1 MPAKQPNSP
10 ADIAS
15 IGSLL
20 NQLIAQQSLDF
31 SQSKQLFD
39 KIMQG
44 EVSDIELSALLIAL
58 KIKGE
63 VSDEIAGAAASMR
76 ENAASFNTTLTNLC
90 DSCGTGGDGS
100 NTINISTTA
109 AIVAA
114 ACGINMVKHGNRSV
128 SSNSGSADLLKAL
141 GINIDM
147 NPKHASECLSQTG
160 FTFLFAPHYHSGVRH
175 AMGVRTALKT
185 RTIFNI
191 LGPLANP
198 AAPEVQLLGVYDK
211 NLCLPM
217 AKTLQT
223 LGTKRAMVVHGSGT
237 DEIALHGETTVV
249 ELNNNELKEYT
260 LTPADFGLANYSLE
274 QLAGEGPEYNARA
287 SNAILAGKGS
297 DAHNAA
303 IIVNV
308 AALLYL
314 TQKVSDLKAG
324 AEQVKNVLASGNAMT
339 TLNAII
345 KASNS
350 QVNAVE
356 VNNG

>member
-1 MPAKQPNSP
+1 MSTQPKQPINVQH
-10 ADIAS
+10 AIE
-15 IGSLL
+15 
-20 NQLIAQQSLDF
+20 QLITGQSLSYADA
-31 SQSKQLFD
+31 KALFD
-39 KIMQG
+39 EIMQG
-44 EVSDIELSALLIAL
+44 NMSEIELTALLISL

-76 ENAASFNTTLTNLC
+76 ENAVAFTTSSTQLA

-114 ACGINMVKHGNRSV
+114 AAGINMVKHGNRSV

-147 NPKHASECLSQTG
+147 SPEQAAKCLEQTN

-175 AMGVRTALKT
+175 AMGVRTSLKT

-198 AAPEVQLLGVYDK
+198 AAPEVQLLGVY
-211 NLCLPM
+211 NEALCMPM
-217 AKTLQT
+217 AQTLKT
-223 LGTKRAMVVHGSGT
+223 LGTKRAMIVHGSGT
-237 DEIALHGETTVV
+237 DEIALHGPTTVV
-249 ELNNNELKEYT
+249 GLNNGEITQYT
-260 LTPADFGLANYSLE
+260 LNPSDFDLANYSLE
-274 QLAGEGPEYNARA
+274 QLAGEGPQYNANA
-287 SNAILAGKGS
+287 SLAILQGKGT

-303 IIVNV
+303 IVVNV

-314 TQKVSDLKAG
+314 TGKAETLKEG
-324 AEQVKNVLASGNAMT
+324 AKQVQTLLSSGQAMN
-339 TLNAII
+339 TLSAII
-345 KASNS
+345 EVSN
-350 QVNAVE
+350 
-356 VNNG
+356 G

>member
-1 MPAKQPNSP
+1 MIDVLLTQT
-10 ADIAS
+10 
-15 IGSLL
+15 SL
-20 NQLIAQQSLDF
+20 SF
-31 SQSKQLFD
+31 SQSQQLFD
-39 KIMQG
+39 AIMQG
-44 EVSDIELSALLIAL
+44 NVNDIELAAILVAL

-76 ENAASFNTTLTNLC
+76 ANAVPFVTNLTQLV

-147 NPKHASECLSQTG
+147 TPEHATHCLEQTG

-175 AMGVRTALKT
+175 AMGVRTTLKT

-198 AAPEVQLLGVYDK
+198 AAPDVQLLGVYDES
-211 NLCLPM
+211 LCLPM
-217 AKTLQT
+217 AETLKT

-237 DEIALHGETTVV
+237 DEIALHGLTTVA
-249 ELNNNELKEYT
+249 ELNNGEIRQYT
-260 LTPADFGLANYSLE
+260 ISPADFGLANYSLE
-274 QLAGEGPEYNARA
+274 QLAGEGPEYNANA
-287 SNAILAGKGS
+287 SRAILAGTGT

-314 TQKVSDLKAG
+314 TNKADDLKSA
-324 AEQVKNVLASGNAMT
+324 ATQVKEVLQSGRALN
-339 TLNAII
+339 TLNAIVTS
-345 KASNS
+345 SNKE
-350 QVNAVE
+350 QANTE
-356 VNNG
+356 VSNG

>member
-1 MPAKQPNSP
+1 MSTQPEQPINVQH
-10 ADIAS
+10 AIE
-15 IGSLL
+15 
-20 NQLIAQQSLDF
+20 QLITGQSL
-31 SQSKQLFD
+31 SYAESKALFD
-39 KIMQG
+39 EIMQG
-44 EVSDIELSALLIAL
+44 NMSEIELTALLISL

-76 ENAASFNTTLTNLC
+76 ENAVAFATKNTLLA

-114 ACGINMVKHGNRSV
+114 AAGINMVKHGNRSV

-147 NPKHASECLSQTG
+147 SPEQAAKCLEQTN

-198 AAPEVQLLGVYDK
+198 AAPEVQLLGVY
-211 NLCLPM
+211 NEALCMPM
-217 AKTLQT
+217 AQTLKT
-223 LGTKRAMVVHGSGT
+223 LGTKRAMIVHGSGT
-237 DEIALHGETTVV
+237 DEIALHGPTTVV
-249 ELNNNELKEYT
+249 ELNNGEITQYT
-260 LTPADFGLANYSLE
+260 LNPSDFDLANYSLE
-274 QLAGEGPEYNARA
+274 QLAGEGPQYNAKA
-287 SNAILAGKGS
+287 SLAILQGS
-297 DAHNAA
+297 GTDAHNAA
-303 IIVNV
+303 IVVNV

-314 TQKVSDLKAG
+314 TGKAATLKEG
-324 AEQVKNVLASGNAMT
+324 AQQVHTLLSSGQAMN

-345 KASNS
+345 EVSN
-350 QVNAVE
+350 
-356 VNNG
+356 G

>member
-1 MPAKQPNSP
+1 MSTQPEQPINVQH
-10 ADIAS
+10 AIE
-15 IGSLL
+15 
-20 NQLIAQQSLDF
+20 QLITGQSLSYADA
-31 SQSKQLFD
+31 KALFD
-39 KIMQG
+39 EIMQG
-44 EVSDIELSALLIAL
+44 NMSEIELTALLISL

-76 ENAASFNTTLTNLC
+76 ENAVAFTTSSTQLA

-114 ACGINMVKHGNRSV
+114 AAGINMVKHGNRSV

-147 NPKHASECLSQTG
+147 SPEQAAKCLEQTN

-198 AAPEVQLLGVYDK
+198 AAPDVQLLGVY
-211 NLCLPM
+211 NEALCMPM
-217 AKTLQT
+217 AQTLNT
-223 LGTKRAMVVHGSGT
+223 LGTKRAMIVHGSGT
-237 DEIALHGETTVV
+237 DEIALHGPTTVV
-249 ELNNNELKEYT
+249 ELNNGELTQYT
-260 LTPADFGLANYSLE
+260 LNPSDFDLANYSLE
-274 QLAGEGPEYNARA
+274 QLAGEGPQYNANA
-287 SNAILAGKGS
+287 SLAILQGKGT

-303 IIVNV
+303 IVVNV

-314 TQKVSDLKAG
+314 TGKAETLKEG
-324 AEQVKNVLASGNAMT
+324 AKQVQTLLSSGQAMN

-345 KASNS
+345 EVSN
-350 QVNAVE
+350 
-356 VNNG
+356 G

>member
-1 MPAKQPNSP
+1 MSTQAQETINVQY
-10 ADIAS
+10 AIE
-15 IGSLL
+15 
-20 NQLIAQQSLDF
+20 QLIQGKSLNYAQSNA
-31 SQSKQLFD
+31 LFNQ
-39 KIMQG
+39 IMQG
-44 EVSDIELSALLIAL
+44 NMSEIELTALLISL

-76 ENAASFNTTLTNLC
+76 ENAVAFPTASTQLA

-114 ACGINMVKHGNRSV
+114 AAGINMVKHGNRSV

-147 NPKHASECLSQTG
+147 SPAQAAQCLEKTH

-198 AAPEVQLLGVYDK
+198 AAPHVQLLGVYDES
-211 NLCLPM
+211 LCMPM
-217 AKTLQT
+217 AQTLKT
-223 LGTKRAMVVHGSGT
+223 LGTKRAMIVHGSGT
-237 DEIALHGETTVV
+237 DEIALHGPTNVV
-249 ELNNNELKEYT
+249 ELNNGEITQYT
-260 LTPADFGLANYSLE
+260 LNPSDFDLANYSLE
-274 QLAGEGPEYNARA
+274 QLAGEGPQYNANA
-287 SNAILAGKGS
+287 SLAILQGKGS

-303 IIVNV
+303 IVVNV

-314 TQKVSDLKAG
+314 SGKVQSLKEG
-324 AEQVKNVLASGNAMT
+324 AQQVQTLLSSGKAMN

-345 KASNS
+345 
-350 QVNAVE
+350 E
-356 VNNG
+356 VSHG

>member
-1 MPAKQPNSP
+1 MSTQPEQPINVQH
-10 ADIAS
+10 AIE
-15 IGSLL
+15 
-20 NQLIAQQSLDF
+20 QLITGQSLSYADT
-31 SQSKQLFD
+31 KALFD
-39 KIMQG
+39 EIMQG
-44 EVSDIELSALLIAL
+44 NMSEIELTALLISL

-76 ENAASFNTTLTNLC
+76 ENAVAFTTSSTQLA

-114 ACGINMVKHGNRSV
+114 AAGINMVKHGNRSV

-147 NPKHASECLSQTG
+147 SPEQAAKCLEQTN

-175 AMGVRTALKT
+175 AMGVRTSLKT

-198 AAPEVQLLGVYDK
+198 AAPEVQLLGVY
-211 NLCLPM
+211 NEALCMPM
-217 AKTLQT
+217 AQTLKT
-223 LGTKRAMVVHGSGT
+223 LGTKRAMIVHGSGT
-237 DEIALHGETTVV
+237 DEIALHGPTTVV
-249 ELNNNELKEYT
+249 ELNNGEITQYT
-260 LTPADFGLANYSLE
+260 LNPSDFDLANYSLE
-274 QLAGEGPEYNARA
+274 QLAGEGPQYNANA
-287 SNAILAGKGS
+287 SLAILQGKGT

-303 IIVNV
+303 IVVNV

-314 TQKVSDLKAG
+314 TGKAETLKEG
-324 AEQVKNVLASGNAMT
+324 AKQVQTLLSSGQAMN
-339 TLNAII
+339 TLSAII
-345 KASNS
+345 EVSN
-350 QVNAVE
+350 
-356 VNNG
+356 G

>member
-1 MPAKQPNSP
+1 MSTQPEQPINVQH
-10 ADIAS
+10 AIE
-15 IGSLL
+15 
-20 NQLIAQQSLDF
+20 QLITGQSLSYADA
-31 SQSKQLFD
+31 KALFD
-39 KIMQG
+39 EIMQG
-44 EVSDIELSALLIAL
+44 NMSEIELTALLISL

-76 ENAASFNTTLTNLC
+76 ENAVAFTTSSTQLA

-114 ACGINMVKHGNRSV
+114 AAGINMVKHGNRSV

-147 NPKHASECLSQTG
+147 SPEQAAKCLEQTN

-198 AAPEVQLLGVYDK
+198 AAPDVQLLGVY
-211 NLCLPM
+211 NEALCMPM
-217 AKTLQT
+217 AQTLKT
-223 LGTKRAMVVHGSGT
+223 LGTKRAMIVHGSGT
-237 DEIALHGETTVV
+237 DEIALHGPTTVV
-249 ELNNNELKEYT
+249 ELNNGKLTQYT
-260 LTPADFGLANYSLE
+260 LNPSNFDLANYSLE
-274 QLAGEGPEYNARA
+274 QLAGEGPQYNANA
-287 SNAILAGKGS
+287 SLAILHGKGT

-303 IIVNV
+303 IVVNV

-314 TQKVSDLKAG
+314 TGKAETLKEG
-324 AEQVKNVLASGNAMT
+324 AKQAQTLLSSGQAMN

-345 KASNS
+345 EVSN
-350 QVNAVE
+350 
-356 VNNG
+356 G

>member
-1 MPAKQPNSP
+1 MSKQVQSP
-10 ADIAS
+10 FNVQHAIERLVS
-15 IGSLL
+15 K
-20 NQLIAQQSLDF
+20 QSL
-31 SQSKQLFD
+31 SYNESKALFNE
-39 KIMQG
+39 IMQG
-44 EVSDIELSALLIAL
+44 YMSDIELTALLISL
-58 KIKGE
+58 KMKGE
-63 VSDEIAGAAASMR
+63 VSDEIAGAASSMR
-76 ENAASFNTTLTNLC
+76 ENALTFNTAFNQLV

-128 SSNSGSADLLKAL
+128 SSNSGSTDLLKAL

-147 NPKHASECLSQTG
+147 SPERAATCLEKTH
-160 FTFLFAPHYHSGVRH
+160 FTFLFAPLYHSGVRH

-198 AAPEVQLLGVYDK
+198 AAPEVQLLGVYDES
-211 NLCLPM
+211 LCLPM
-217 AKTLQT
+217 AQTLKT

-237 DEIALHGETTVV
+237 DEIALHGPTHVV
-249 ELNNNELKEYT
+249 ELNNDQITQYT
-260 LTPADFGLANYSLE
+260 LNPSDFDLANYSLE
-274 QLAGEGPEYNARA
+274 QLAGEGPQYNANA
-287 SNAILAGKGS
+287 SLAILQGNGT

-314 TQKVSDLKAG
+314 TGKSASLKDA
-324 AEQVKNVLASGNAMT
+324 AQEVQTLLSSGKAMD

-345 KASNS
+345 
-350 QVNAVE
+350 E
-356 VNNG
+356 VSHG

>member
-1 MPAKQPNSP
+1 MSTQPEQPINVQH
-10 ADIAS
+10 AIE
-15 IGSLL
+15 
-20 NQLIAQQSLDF
+20 QLITGQSLSYADA
-31 SQSKQLFD
+31 KALFD
-39 KIMQG
+39 EIMQG
-44 EVSDIELSALLIAL
+44 NMSEIELTALLISL

-76 ENAASFNTTLTNLC
+76 ENAVAFTTSSTQLA

-114 ACGINMVKHGNRSV
+114 AAGINMVKHGNRSV

-147 NPKHASECLSQTG
+147 SPEQAAKCLEQTN

-198 AAPEVQLLGVYDK
+198 AAPDVQLLGVY
-211 NLCLPM
+211 NEVLCMPM
-217 AKTLQT
+217 AQTLKT
-223 LGTKRAMVVHGSGT
+223 LGTKRAMIVHGSGT
-237 DEIALHGETTVV
+237 DEIALHGPTTVV
-249 ELNNNELKEYT
+249 ELNNGELTQYS
-260 LTPADFGLANYSLE
+260 LNPSDFDLANYSLE
-274 QLAGEGPEYNARA
+274 QLAGEGPQYNANA
-287 SNAILAGKGS
+287 SLAILQGKGT

-303 IIVNV
+303 IVVNV

-314 TQKVSDLKAG
+314 TGKAETLKEG
-324 AEQVKNVLASGNAMT
+324 AKQVQTLLSSGQAMN

-345 KASNS
+345 EVSN
-350 QVNAVE
+350 
-356 VNNG
+356 G

>member
-1 MPAKQPNSP
+1 MSTQPEQPINVQH
-10 ADIAS
+10 AIE
-15 IGSLL
+15 
-20 NQLIAQQSLDF
+20 QLITGQSLSYADA
-31 SQSKQLFD
+31 KALFD
-39 KIMQG
+39 EIMQG
-44 EVSDIELSALLIAL
+44 NMSEIELTALLISL

-76 ENAASFNTTLTNLC
+76 ENAVAFTTSSTQLA

-114 ACGINMVKHGNRSV
+114 AAGINMVKHGNRSV

-147 NPKHASECLSQTG
+147 SPEQAAKCLEQTN

-175 AMGVRTALKT
+175 AMGVRISLKI

-198 AAPEVQLLGVYDK
+198 AAPDVQLLGVY
-211 NLCLPM
+211 NEALCMPM
-217 AKTLQT
+217 AQTLKT
-223 LGTKRAMVVHGSGT
+223 LGTKRAMIVHGSGT
-237 DEIALHGETTVV
+237 DEIALHGSTTVV
-249 ELNNNELKEYT
+249 ELNNGELTQYT
-260 LTPADFGLANYSLE
+260 LNPSDFDLANYSLE
-274 QLAGEGPEYNARA
+274 QLAGEGPQYNANA
-287 SNAILAGKGS
+287 SLAILQGKGT

-303 IIVNV
+303 IVVNV

-314 TQKVSDLKAG
+314 TGKAETLKEG
-324 AEQVKNVLASGNAMT
+324 AKQVQTLLSSGQAMN

-345 KASNS
+345 EVSN
-350 QVNAVE
+350 
-356 VNNG
+356 G

>member
-1 MPAKQPNSP
+1 MSTQSQETINVQYA
-10 ADIAS
+10 IE
-15 IGSLL
+15 
-20 NQLIAQQSLDF
+20 QLIQGKSLNYAQSNA
-31 SQSKQLFD
+31 LFNQ
-39 KIMQG
+39 IMQG
-44 EVSDIELSALLIAL
+44 NMSEIELTALLISL

-76 ENAASFNTTLTNLC
+76 ENAVAFTTASTQLA

-114 ACGINMVKHGNRSV
+114 AAGINMVKHGNRSV

-147 NPKHASECLSQTG
+147 SPAQAAQCLEKTH

-198 AAPEVQLLGVYDK
+198 AAPHVQLLGVYDES
-211 NLCLPM
+211 LCMPM
-217 AKTLQT
+217 AQTLKT
-223 LGTKRAMVVHGSGT
+223 LGTKRAMIVHGSGT
-237 DEIALHGETTVV
+237 DEIALHGPTNVV
-249 ELNNNELKEYT
+249 ELNNGEITQYT
-260 LTPADFGLANYSLE
+260 LNPSDFDLANYSLE
-274 QLAGEGPEYNARA
+274 QLAGEGPQYNANA
-287 SNAILAGKGS
+287 SLAILQGKGS

-303 IIVNV
+303 IVVNV

-314 TQKVSDLKAG
+314 SGKVQSLKEG
-324 AEQVKNVLASGNAMT
+324 AQQVQTLLSSGKAMN

-345 KASNS
+345 
-350 QVNAVE
+350 E
-356 VNNG
+356 VSHG

>member
-1 MPAKQPNSP
+1 MSTQPEQPINVQH
-10 ADIAS
+10 AIE
-15 IGSLL
+15 
-20 NQLIAQQSLDF
+20 QLITGQSLSYADA
-31 SQSKQLFD
+31 KALFD
-39 KIMQG
+39 EIMQG
-44 EVSDIELSALLIAL
+44 NMSEIELTALLISL

-76 ENAASFNTTLTNLC
+76 ENAVAFTPSSTQLA

-114 ACGINMVKHGNRSV
+114 AAGINMVKHGNRSV

-147 NPKHASECLSQTG
+147 SPEQAAKCLEQTN

-198 AAPEVQLLGVYDK
+198 AAPDVQLLGVY
-211 NLCLPM
+211 NEALCMPM
-217 AKTLQT
+217 AQTLKT
-223 LGTKRAMVVHGSGT
+223 LGTKRAMIVHGSGT
-237 DEIALHGETTVV
+237 DEIALHGPTTVV
-249 ELNNNELKEYT
+249 ELNNGELTQYT
-260 LTPADFGLANYSLE
+260 LNPSDFDLANYSLE
-274 QLAGEGPEYNARA
+274 QLAGEGPQYNANA
-287 SNAILAGKGS
+287 SLEILQGKGT

-303 IIVNV
+303 IVVNV

-314 TQKVSDLKAG
+314 TGKAETLKEG
-324 AEQVKNVLASGNAMT
+324 AKQVQTLLSSGQAMN

-345 KASNS
+345 EVSN
-350 QVNAVE
+350 
-356 VNNG
+356 G

>member
-1 MPAKQPNSP
+1 MSVN
-10 ADIAS
+10 
-15 IGSLL
+15 
-20 NQLIAQQSLDF
+20 QQSATHNTSALIDVLLTQTSLSF
-31 SQSKQLFD
+31 SQSQQLFD
-39 KIMQG
+39 AIMQG
-44 EVSDIELSALLIAL
+44 KVNDIALSALLVAL
-58 KIKGE
+58 KLKGE

-76 ENAASFNTTLTNLC
+76 ANAVPFNTKLAMLA

-147 NPKHASECLSQTG
+147 TPDQAVACLEQTG

-175 AMGVRTALKT
+175 AMEVRTTLKT

-198 AAPEVQLLGVYDK
+198 AAPEVQLLGVYDE
-211 NLCLPM
+211 NLCLAM
-217 AKTLQT
+217 AQTLKT

-237 DEIALHGETTVV
+237 DEIALHGKTTVV
-249 ELNNNELKEYT
+249 ELNNGELRQYT
-260 LTPADFGLANYSLE
+260 LSPADFGLANYSLE
-274 QLAGEGPEYNARA
+274 QLAGEGPEYNANA
-287 SNAILAGKGS
+287 SRAILAGTGT

-314 TQKVSDLKAG
+314 TGKVENFKAG
-324 AEQVKNVLASGNAMT
+324 AQHVVEVLKSGRALN
-339 TLNAII
+339 TLNTIVEQSH
-345 KASNS
+345 KAVTNS
-350 QVNAVE
+350 E
-356 VNNG
+356 VTNG

>member
-1 MPAKQPNSP
+1 MSTQPEQPINVQH
-10 ADIAS
+10 AIE
-15 IGSLL
+15 
-20 NQLIAQQSLDF
+20 QLITGQSLSYADA
-31 SQSKQLFD
+31 KALFD
-39 KIMQG
+39 EIMQG
-44 EVSDIELSALLIAL
+44 NMSEIELTALLISL

-76 ENAASFNTTLTNLC
+76 ENAVAFITSSTQLA

-114 ACGINMVKHGNRSV
+114 AAGINMVKHGNRSV

-147 NPKHASECLSQTG
+147 SPEQAAKCLEQTN

-175 AMGVRTALKT
+175 AMGVRTSLKT

-198 AAPEVQLLGVYDK
+198 AAPEVQLLGVY
-211 NLCLPM
+211 NEALCMPM
-217 AKTLQT
+217 AQTLKT
-223 LGTKRAMVVHGSGT
+223 LGTKRAMIVHGSGT
-237 DEIALHGETTVV
+237 DEIALHGPTTVV
-249 ELNNNELKEYT
+249 ELNNGEITQYT
-260 LTPADFGLANYSLE
+260 LNPSDFDLANYSLE
-274 QLAGEGPEYNARA
+274 QLAGEGPQYNANA
-287 SNAILAGKGS
+287 SLAILQGKGT

-303 IIVNV
+303 IVVNV

-314 TQKVSDLKAG
+314 TGKAETLKEG
-324 AEQVKNVLASGNAMT
+324 AKQVQTLLSSGQAMN
-339 TLNAII
+339 TLSAII
-345 KASNS
+345 EVSN
-350 QVNAVE
+350 
-356 VNNG
+356 G

>member
-1 MPAKQPNSP
+1 MSTQAKETINVQY
-10 ADIAS
+10 AIE
-15 IGSLL
+15 
-20 NQLIAQQSLDF
+20 QLIQGKSLNYAQSNA
-31 SQSKQLFD
+31 LFNQ
-39 KIMQG
+39 IMQG
-44 EVSDIELSALLIAL
+44 NMSEIELTALLISL

-76 ENAASFNTTLTNLC
+76 QNAVAFTTARTQLA

-114 ACGINMVKHGNRSV
+114 AAGINMVKHGNRSV

-147 NPKHASECLSQTG
+147 NPEQAAKCLEQTH

-198 AAPEVQLLGVYDK
+198 AAPQVQLLGVYDES
-211 NLCLPM
+211 LCMPM
-217 AKTLQT
+217 AQTLKT
-223 LGTKRAMVVHGSGT
+223 LGTQRAMIVHGSGT
-237 DEIALHGETTVV
+237 DEIALHGPTNVV
-249 ELNNNELKEYT
+249 ELNNGEITQYT
-260 LTPADFGLANYSLE
+260 LNPSDFDLANYSLE
-274 QLAGEGPEYNARA
+274 QLAGEGPQYNANA
-287 SNAILAGKGS
+287 SLDILQGKGS

-303 IIVNV
+303 IVVNV

-314 TQKVSDLKAG
+314 SGKVQSLKEG
-324 AEQVKNVLASGNAMT
+324 AQQVQTLLSSGTAMN

-345 KASNS
+345 
-350 QVNAVE
+350 E
-356 VNNG
+356 VSHG

>member
-1 MPAKQPNSP
+1 MPATQPESS

-15 IGSLL
+15 IGALL
-20 NQLIAQQSLDF
+20 NQLIAQQSLSF
-31 SQSKQLFD
+31 SQSQQLFD
-39 KIMQG
+39 QIMQG
-44 EVSDIELSALLIAL
+44 KISDIELAALLTAL

-76 ENAASFNTTLTNLC
+76 ANAVSFSTALTNLC

-147 NPKHASECLSQTG
+147 TPEQASQCLSQTG

-198 AAPEVQLLGVYDK
+198 AAPAVQLLGVYDK
-211 NLCLPM
+211 SLCMPM
-217 AKTLQT
+217 AQTLKT
-223 LGTKRAMVVHGSGT
+223 LGTKRAMVVHGAGT

-249 ELNNNELKEYT
+249 ELNDGELKEYT
-260 LTPADFGLANYSLE
+260 LSPADFNLANYSLE

-287 SNAILAGKGS
+287 SKAILAGQGS

-314 TQKVSDLKAG
+314 TGQATDLKSA
-324 AEQVKNVLASGNAMT
+324 AEQVKNVLVSGQAMA
-339 TLNAII
+339 TLDKII
-345 KASNS
+345 TASNAYL
-350 QVNAVE
+350 NAVE

>member
-1 MPAKQPNSP
+1 MSTQPEQPINVQH
-10 ADIAS
+10 AIE
-15 IGSLL
+15 
-20 NQLIAQQSLDF
+20 QLITGQSLSYADA
-31 SQSKQLFD
+31 KALFD
-39 KIMQG
+39 EIMQG
-44 EVSDIELSALLIAL
+44 NMSEIELTALLISL

-76 ENAASFNTTLTNLC
+76 ENAVAFTTSSTQLA

-114 ACGINMVKHGNRSV
+114 AAGINMVKHGNRSV

-147 NPKHASECLSQTG
+147 SPEQAAKCLEQTN

-175 AMGVRTALKT
+175 AMSVRTALKT

-198 AAPEVQLLGVYDK
+198 AAPDVQLLGVY
-211 NLCLPM
+211 NEALCMPM
-217 AKTLQT
+217 AQTLKT
-223 LGTKRAMVVHGSGT
+223 LGTKRAMIVHGSGT
-237 DEIALHGETTVV
+237 DEIALHGPTTVV
-249 ELNNNELKEYT
+249 ELNNGELTQYT
-260 LTPADFGLANYSLE
+260 LNPSDFDLANYSLE
-274 QLAGEGPEYNARA
+274 QLAGEGPQYNANA
-287 SNAILAGKGS
+287 SLEILQGKGT

-303 IIVNV
+303 IVVNV

-314 TQKVSDLKAG
+314 TGKAETLKEG
-324 AEQVKNVLASGNAMT
+324 AKQVQTLLSSGQAMN

-345 KASNS
+345 EVSN
-350 QVNAVE
+350 
-356 VNNG
+356 G

>member
-1 MPAKQPNSP
+1 MSTQPEQPINVQH
-10 ADIAS
+10 AIE
-15 IGSLL
+15 
-20 NQLIAQQSLDF
+20 QLITGQSLSYADA
-31 SQSKQLFD
+31 KALFD
-39 KIMQG
+39 EIMQG
-44 EVSDIELSALLIAL
+44 NMSEIELTALLISL

-76 ENAASFNTTLTNLC
+76 ENAVAFTTSSTQLA

-114 ACGINMVKHGNRSV
+114 AAGINMVKHGNRSV

-147 NPKHASECLSQTG
+147 SPEQAAKCLEQTN

-198 AAPEVQLLGVYDK
+198 AAPDVQLLGVY
-211 NLCLPM
+211 NEALCMPM
-217 AKTLQT
+217 AQTLKT
-223 LGTKRAMVVHGSGT
+223 LGTKRAMIVHGSGT
-237 DEIALHGETTVV
+237 DEIALQGPTTVV
-249 ELNNNELKEYT
+249 ELNNGELTQYT
-260 LTPADFGLANYSLE
+260 LNPSDFDLANYSLE
-274 QLAGEGPEYNARA
+274 QLAGEGPQYNANA
-287 SNAILAGKGS
+287 SLAILQGKGT

-303 IIVNV
+303 IVVNV

-314 TQKVSDLKAG
+314 TGKAETLKEG
-324 AEQVKNVLASGNAMT
+324 AKQVQTLLSSGQAMN

-345 KASNS
+345 EVSN
-350 QVNAVE
+350 
-356 VNNG
+356 G